1 MICEKLKCWFMG
13 DTNKKPKYITRK
25 SFYMN
30 KKHIIILIII
40 SIIIILL
47 TGSILFLLKK
57 SNNNDSIPEISDVG
71 EDIDYSSTN
80 EKIVTDKIEYYTV
93 RNCINNYLNA
103 LNKESSIYYFGNE
116 YNKDAQIENVYS
128 LLSSKFISQQ
138 NITQSNLFSIIKT
151 IDEEEIFIP
160 LEMKVLEK
168 ENINQY
174 VVYGEIQTLNN
185 KFISKS
191 FIIVNLDMKN
201 KTYSIE
207 PVIDNYNSI
216 DDITLNNENIAINK
230 NDYNMYKNQN
240 ITNEYVTNEYF
251 VLLKRLM
258 LSDPDMAYT
267 LMKEEYKNSRFG
279 NINEFRNY
287 INNNRQ
293 EILKIDMKQYLVN
306 NYENYIEYVAKD
318 QFGNLYIFD
327 ENEDKSIDIKFDTY
341 TLKSEVFTNKYIKST
356 DEEKVQMNIDKFI
369 QMINRHDYRTSYNC
383 IADSFKN
390 NYFKTQE
397 EFQNYIENNFYS
409 YNKFEFKSCEKKAA
423 DIYVCKVQLTDYM
436 NENSEIK
443 EINVIMQ
450 LGDNLDFKMS
460 FGM

>member
-1 MICEKLKCWFMG
+1 
-13 DTNKKPKYITRK
+13 
-25 SFYMN
+25 MN
-30 KKHIIILIII
+30 KKHIIILIVI

-47 TGSILFLLKK
+47 TGIILFLLKK
-57 SNNNDSIPEISDVG
+57 SNNNDFIPEISDVG

-128 LLSSKFISQQ
+128 LLSSKFIKQQ

-174 VVYGEIQTLNN
+174 IVYGEIQTLSN

-207 PVIDNYNSI
+207 PLINNYNSI

-230 NDYNMYKNQN
+230 NDYNMYQNQN

-258 LSDPDMAYT
+258 LSDPDTAYT

>member
-1 MICEKLKCWFMG
+1 
-13 DTNKKPKYITRK
+13 
-25 SFYMN
+25 MN
-30 KKHIIILIII
+30 KKHIIILIVI

-47 TGSILFLLKK
+47 KGIIFFLLKK
-57 SNNNDSIPEISDVG
+57 SNNNDYNPEISDVG
-71 EDIDYSSTN
+71 EDIDYSSTD
-80 EKIVTDKIEYYTV
+80 EKNVTDKIEYYTV

-128 LLSSKFISQQ
+128 LLSSKFIKQQ

-216 DDITLNNENIAINK
+216 DEIPLNNENVVISK
-230 NDYNMYKNQN
+230 NDYNMYQNQN

-258 LSDPDMAYT
+258 LSDSDTAYT

-327 ENEDKSIDIKFDTY
+327 EKDDMSIDIKFDTY

-369 QMINRHDYRTSYNC
+369 QMINKHDYRTSYNC

-409 YNKFEFKSCEKKAA
+409 YNKFAFKSCEKKAA

>member
-1 MICEKLKCWFMG
+1 
-13 DTNKKPKYITRK
+13 
-25 SFYMN
+25 MN
-30 KKHIIILIII
+30 KKHIIILIVI

-47 TGSILFLLKK
+47 TGIILFLLKK
-57 SNNNDSIPEISDVG
+57 SNNNDFIPEISDVG
-71 EDIDYSSTN
+71 EDIDYSSTD

-128 LLSSKFISQQ
+128 LLSSKFIKQQ

-174 VVYGEIQTLNN
+174 IVYGEIQTLSN

-356 DEEKVQMNIDKFI
+356 DEGKVQMNIDKFI
-369 QMINRHDYRTSYNC
+369 QMINRHDYITSYNC

>member
-1 MICEKLKCWFMG
+1 
-13 DTNKKPKYITRK
+13 
-25 SFYMN
+25 MN

-116 YNKDAQIENVYS
+116 YNKDVQIENVYS
-128 LLSSKFISQQ
+128 LLSSKFIKQQ

-174 VVYGEIQTLNN
+174 IVYGEIQTLSN

-390 NYFKTQE
+390 NYFKKQE

>member
-1 MICEKLKCWFMG
+1 
-13 DTNKKPKYITRK
+13 
-25 SFYMN
+25 MN
-30 KKHIIILIII
+30 KKHIIILIVI

-47 TGSILFLLKK
+47 TGIILFLLKK
-57 SNNNDSIPEISDVG
+57 SNNNDFIPEISDVG
-71 EDIDYSSTN
+71 EDIDYSSTD

>member
-1 MICEKLKCWFMG
+1 
-13 DTNKKPKYITRK
+13 
-25 SFYMN
+25 MN

-128 LLSSKFISQQ
+128 LLSSKFIKQQ

-174 VVYGEIQTLNN
+174 IVYGEIQTLSN

-207 PVIDNYNSI
+207 PVINNYNSI

-230 NDYNMYKNQN
+230 NYYNMYQNQN

-258 LSDPDMAYT
+258 LSDPDTAYT

-327 ENEDKSIDIKFDTY
+327 ENEEKSIDIKFDTY

-397 EFQNYIENNFYS
+397 EFQNYIGNNFYI
-409 YNKFEFKSCEKKAA
+409 YNKFAFKSCEKKAA

>member
-1 MICEKLKCWFMG
+1 
-13 DTNKKPKYITRK
+13 
-25 SFYMN
+25 MN

-71 EDIDYSSTN
+71 EDIDYSATN

-116 YNKDAQIENVYS
+116 YNKDVQIENVYS
-128 LLSSKFISQQ
+128 LLSSKFIKQQ

-174 VVYGEIQTLNN
+174 IVYGEIQTLSN

>member
-1 MICEKLKCWFMG
+1 
-13 DTNKKPKYITRK
+13 
-25 SFYMN
+25 MN
-30 KKHIIILIII
+30 KKHIIILIVI

-47 TGSILFLLKK
+47 TGIILFLLKK
-57 SNNNDSIPEISDVG
+57 SNNNDFIPEISDVG
-71 EDIDYSSTN
+71 EDIDYSSTD

-116 YNKDAQIENVYS
+116 YNKDVQIENVYS
-128 LLSSKFISQQ
+128 LLSSKFIKQQ

-174 VVYGEIQTLNN
+174 IVYGEIQTLSN

-409 YNKFEFKSCEKKAA
+409 YNKFEFKSCEKKSA

>member
-1 MICEKLKCWFMG
+1 
-13 DTNKKPKYITRK
+13 
-25 SFYMN
+25 MN

-71 EDIDYSSTN
+71 EDIDYSSTD

-128 LLSSKFISQQ
+128 LLSSKFIKQQ

-174 VVYGEIQTLNN
+174 IVYGEIQTLSN

>member
-1 MICEKLKCWFMG
+1 
-13 DTNKKPKYITRK
+13 
-25 SFYMN
+25 MN

-116 YNKDAQIENVYS
+116 YNKDVQIENVYS
-128 LLSSKFISQQ
+128 LLSSKFIKQQ

-174 VVYGEIQTLNN
+174 IVYGEIQTLSN

-369 QMINRHDYRTSYNC
+369 QMINRHDYITSYNC

>member
-1 MICEKLKCWFMG
+1 
-13 DTNKKPKYITRK
+13 
-25 SFYMN
+25 MN

-369 QMINRHDYRTSYNC
+369 QLINRHDYRTSYNC

>member
-1 MICEKLKCWFMG
+1 
-13 DTNKKPKYITRK
+13 
-25 SFYMN
+25 MN
-30 KKHIIILIII
+30 KKHIIILIVI

-47 TGSILFLLKK
+47 TGIILFLLKK
-57 SNNNDSIPEISDVG
+57 SNNNDFIPEISDVG
-71 EDIDYSSTN
+71 EDIDYSSTD

-128 LLSSKFISQQ
+128 LLSSKFIKQQ

-174 VVYGEIQTLNN
+174 IVYGEIQTLSN

>member
-1 MICEKLKCWFMG
+1 
-13 DTNKKPKYITRK
+13 
-25 SFYMN
+25 MN
-30 KKHIIILIII
+30 KKHIIILIVI

-47 TGSILFLLKK
+47 TGIILFLLKK
-57 SNNNDSIPEISDVG
+57 SNNNDFIPEISDVG
-71 EDIDYSSTN
+71 EDIDYSSTD

-128 LLSSKFISQQ
+128 LLSSKFIKQQ

-174 VVYGEIQTLNN
+174 IVYGEIQTLSN

-369 QMINRHDYRTSYNC
+369 QMINRHDYITSYNC

>member
-1 MICEKLKCWFMG
+1 
-13 DTNKKPKYITRK
+13 
-25 SFYMN
+25 MN
-30 KKHIIILIII
+30 KKHIIILIVI

-47 TGSILFLLKK
+47 TGIILFLLKK
-57 SNNNDSIPEISDVG
+57 SNNNDFIPEISDVG
-71 EDIDYSSTN
+71 EDIDYSSTD

-369 QMINRHDYRTSYNC
+369 QMINRHDYKTSYNC

>member
-1 MICEKLKCWFMG
+1 
-13 DTNKKPKYITRK
+13 
-25 SFYMN
+25 MN

-116 YNKDAQIENVYS
+116 YNKDVQIENVYS
-128 LLSSKFISQQ
+128 LLSSKFIKQQ

>member
-1 MICEKLKCWFMG
+1 
-13 DTNKKPKYITRK
+13 
-25 SFYMN
+25 MN

>member
-1 MICEKLKCWFMG
+1 
-13 DTNKKPKYITRK
+13 
-25 SFYMN
+25 MN
-30 KKHIIILIII
+30 KKHIIILIVI

-47 TGSILFLLKK
+47 TGIILFLLKK
-57 SNNNDSIPEISDVG
+57 SNNNDFIPEISDVG
-71 EDIDYSSTN
+71 EDIDYSSTD

-128 LLSSKFISQQ
+128 LLSSKFIKQQ

-174 VVYGEIQTLNN
+174 IVYGEIQTLSN

-207 PVIDNYNSI
+207 PVINNYNSI

-230 NDYNMYKNQN
+230 NDYNMYQNQN

-258 LSDPDMAYT
+258 LSDPDTAYT

-450 LGDNLDFKMS
+450 LGDNLNFKMS

>member
-1 MICEKLKCWFMG
+1 
-13 DTNKKPKYITRK
+13 
-25 SFYMN
+25 MN

-397 EFQNYIENNFYS
+397 EFQNYLENNFYS

>member
-1 MICEKLKCWFMG
+1 
-13 DTNKKPKYITRK
+13 
-25 SFYMN
+25 MN

-116 YNKDAQIENVYS
+116 YNKDVQIENVYS
-128 LLSSKFISQQ
+128 LLSSKFIKQQ

-174 VVYGEIQTLNN
+174 IVYGEIQTLSN

>member
-1 MICEKLKCWFMG
+1 
-13 DTNKKPKYITRK
+13 
-25 SFYMN
+25 MN
-30 KKHIIILIII
+30 KKHIIILISI

-47 TGSILFLLKK
+47 TGIILLLLKK
-57 SNNNDSIPEISDVG
+57 SNNNDFIPEISDVG

-128 LLSSKFISQQ
+128 LLSSKFIKQQ

-151 IDEEEIFIP
+151 INEEEIFIP

-174 VVYGEIQTLNN
+174 IVYGEIQTLSN
-185 KFISKS
+185 KFISKN

-207 PVIDNYNSI
+207 PLIDNYNSI
-216 DDITLNNENIAINK
+216 DDITLNNENVAINK
-230 NDYNMYKNQN
+230 NDYNVYQNQN

-258 LSDPDMAYT
+258 LSDADTAYA
-267 LMKEEYKNSRFG
+267 LMKDEYKNSRFG
-279 NINEFRNY
+279 NINEFRSY
-287 INNNRQ
+287 IENNRQ

-327 ENEDKSIDIKFDTY
+327 ETEDMSIDIKLDTY

-356 DEEKVQMNIDKFI
+356 DEEKAQMNIDKFI

-436 NENSEIK
+436 NENLEIK

>member
-1 MICEKLKCWFMG
+1 
-13 DTNKKPKYITRK
+13 
-25 SFYMN
+25 MN

-71 EDIDYSSTN
+71 EDIDYSSTD

-128 LLSSKFISQQ
+128 LLSSKFIKQQ

-174 VVYGEIQTLNN
+174 IVYGEIQTLSN

-207 PVIDNYNSI
+207 PVINNYNSI

-230 NDYNMYKNQN
+230 NDYNMYQNQN

-258 LSDPDMAYT
+258 LSDPDTAYT

-390 NYFKTQE
+390 NYFKKQE

-409 YNKFEFKSCEKKAA
+409 YNKFAFKSCEKKAA

>member
-1 MICEKLKCWFMG
+1 
-13 DTNKKPKYITRK
+13 
-25 SFYMN
+25 MN
-30 KKHIIILIII
+30 KKHIIILIVI

-57 SNNNDSIPEISDVG
+57 SNNNDFIPEISDIG

-128 LLSSKFISQQ
+128 LLSSKFIKQQ

-174 VVYGEIQTLNN
+174 IVYGEIQSLSN

-230 NDYNMYKNQN
+230 NDYNMYQNQN

-258 LSDPDMAYT
+258 LSDPDTAYT

-450 LGDNLDFKMS
+450 LGDNLNFKMS

>member
-1 MICEKLKCWFMG
+1 
-13 DTNKKPKYITRK
+13 
-25 SFYMN
+25 MN
-30 KKHIIILIII
+30 KKHIIILIVI

-57 SNNNDSIPEISDVG
+57 SNNNDFIPEISDVG

-128 LLSSKFISQQ
+128 LLSSKFIKQQ

-174 VVYGEIQTLNN
+174 IVYGEIQTLSN

-207 PVIDNYNSI
+207 PVINNYNSI

-230 NDYNMYKNQN
+230 NDYNMYQNQN

-258 LSDPDMAYT
+258 LSDPDTAYT

-397 EFQNYIENNFYS
+397 EFQNYIENNFYI
-409 YNKFEFKSCEKKAA
+409 YNKFAFKSCEKKAA

-450 LGDNLDFKMS
+450 LGDNLEFKMS

>member
-1 MICEKLKCWFMG
+1 
-13 DTNKKPKYITRK
+13 
-25 SFYMN
+25 MN

-71 EDIDYSSTN
+71 EDIDYSSTD

-128 LLSSKFISQQ
+128 LLSSKFIKQQ

-174 VVYGEIQTLNN
+174 IVYGEIQTLSN

-207 PVIDNYNSI
+207 PVINNYNSI

-230 NDYNMYKNQN
+230 NDYNMYQNQN

-258 LSDPDMAYT
+258 LSDPDTAYT

-409 YNKFEFKSCEKKAA
+409 YNKFAFKSCEKKAA

>member
-1 MICEKLKCWFMG
+1 M
-13 DTNKKPKYITRK
+13 
-25 SFYMN
+25 
-30 KKHIIILIII
+30 
-40 SIIIILL
+40 
-47 TGSILFLLKK
+47 
-57 SNNNDSIPEISDVG
+57 
-71 EDIDYSSTN
+71 
-80 EKIVTDKIEYYTV
+80 
-93 RNCINNYLNA
+93 
-103 LNKESSIYYFGNE
+103 
-116 YNKDAQIENVYS
+116 
-128 LLSSKFISQQ
+128 LSSKFIKQQ

-174 VVYGEIQTLNN
+174 IVYGEIQTLSN

-356 DEEKVQMNIDKFI
+356 DEGKVQMNIDKFI
-369 QMINRHDYRTSYNC
+369 QMINRHDYITSYNC

>member
-1 MICEKLKCWFMG
+1 
-13 DTNKKPKYITRK
+13 
-25 SFYMN
+25 MN
-30 KKHIIILIII
+30 KKHIIILIVI

-57 SNNNDSIPEISDVG
+57 SNNNDFIPEISDVG

-128 LLSSKFISQQ
+128 LLSSKFIKQQ

-168 ENINQY
+168 ENII
-174 VVYGEIQTLNN
+174 YGEIQTLSN

-207 PVIDNYNSI
+207 PVINNYNSI

-230 NDYNMYKNQN
+230 NDYNMYQNQN

-258 LSDPDMAYT
+258 LSDPDTAYT

-397 EFQNYIENNFYS
+397 EFQNYIENNFYI
-409 YNKFEFKSCEKKAA
+409 YNKFAFKSCEKKAA

-450 LGDNLDFKMS
+450 LGDNLEFKMS

>member
-1 MICEKLKCWFMG
+1 
-13 DTNKKPKYITRK
+13 
-25 SFYMN
+25 MN

-71 EDIDYSSTN
+71 EDIDYSSTD

-116 YNKDAQIENVYS
+116 YNKDAQNENVYS
-128 LLSSKFISQQ
+128 LLSSKFIKQQ

-174 VVYGEIQTLNN
+174 IVYGEIQTLSN

-207 PVIDNYNSI
+207 PVINNYNSI

-230 NDYNMYKNQN
+230 NDYNMYQNQN

-258 LSDPDMAYT
+258 LSDPDTAYT

-409 YNKFEFKSCEKKAA
+409 YNKFAFKSCEKKAA

>member
-1 MICEKLKCWFMG
+1 
-13 DTNKKPKYITRK
+13 
-25 SFYMN
+25 MN

-47 TGSILFLLKK
+47 TGIILFLLKK
-57 SNNNDSIPEISDVG
+57 SNNNDFIPEISDVG
-71 EDIDYSSTN
+71 EDIDYSSTD

-128 LLSSKFISQQ
+128 LLSSKFIKQQ

-174 VVYGEIQTLNN
+174 IVYGEIQTLSN

-369 QMINRHDYRTSYNC
+369 QMINRHDYITSYNC

>member
-1 MICEKLKCWFMG
+1 
-13 DTNKKPKYITRK
+13 
-25 SFYMN
+25 MN
-30 KKHIIILIII
+30 KKHIIILIVI

-47 TGSILFLLKK
+47 TGIILFLLKK
-57 SNNNDSIPEISDVG
+57 SNNNDFIPEISDVG
-71 EDIDYSSTN
+71 EDIDYSSTD

-128 LLSSKFISQQ
+128 LLSSKFIKQQ

-174 VVYGEIQTLNN
+174 IVYGEIQTLSN

-207 PVIDNYNSI
+207 PVIDNDNSI

-356 DEEKVQMNIDKFI
+356 DEGKVQMNIDKFI
-369 QMINRHDYRTSYNC
+369 QMINRHDYITSYNC